1 MYCSIH
7 TNKQQV
13 FMGGQQFSN
22 KVPLT
27 VNINSQSMGFYVKQF
42 SRPYFSGSRIKLK
55 ENNVLATTHCT
66 YSSCHAVVIS
76 LSETKV
82 DESYELRSEGKS
94 LLLQDLGIFK
104 TINESVIKFKLLAI
118 SMNVERNPGPEFT
131 KVIWGSFSQGNNPKF
146 GNMAGKQCCAI
157 ALYSLAFSMV
167 KDVSYWQRDTLDS
180 ILEHGT
186 ALYEKL
192 GKDGFLTV
200 EDLPHQVEIFNVPVS
215 VEFEFN
221 SHGLLNR
228 EHFNLENMKQMI
240 CANSKYDEAKL
251 NTGFLL
257 MLSEVTVSVIIKK
270 QLFSPDTLKLAVL
283 DSHGRDKDGRISSDG
298 MSVLMFFDNV
308 SSFIDYVS
316 ETYLD
321 THNSEYL
328 LPYQVQFVHCSSS
341 VTEETRKRIV
351 RLHRSSSFLLC
362 AKMKRIECRA
372 NESKEQRSARLEKQR
387 RSENLK
393 ISNETIAERSTRL
406 EQKRNF
412 DNLKRSNEA
421 ITERSKRLE
430 NMRKFDSSNRSN
442 ETIAE
447 RSTRLMKKRNF
458 DNVKRSNETIAERST
473 RLEKK
478 RNFDNLKRSNE
489 TIAERSTRLEKKR
502 NFDNVKRSNEAI
514 AERSTRLEKKRN
526 FDNLKR
532 SNETITERSKSLENM
547 RKFDSSKRSNET
559 IAERSTRLM
568 KKRNFDN
575 LKRSNETIAER
586 STRLMKIRN
595 FDNLKRSNE
604 TVIERLERLRKKRK
618 CDNCRRSNETVVTR
632 QLRLSRLRKYQKL
645 AQSRERTKKSRTLV
659 TTMENRRITKKQ
671 ESVSDKLLKLAKQRK
686 LAKLIQ
692 FSKITVQKASQCS
705 DLPIETTEIPESL
718 GTIEEAFRNID
729 AMGTTSNQTLKRKD
743 SEMFLTRSEEILGTD
758 KCSQSMEVES
768 NLMQNELNMLSMIP
782 FSSVNNALN
791 VNKFLT
797 DIEAGPYYI
806 CKSCNRML
814 YRKSVRKFHRDTYSV
829 DIFTDV
835 PSFDNE
841 QYICN
846 TCHSKLMKGKIP
858 CQAVYNKLQ
867 MDQAPPEL
875 EELRKLE
882 SILGSTKAC
891 FPENCC
897 PSQRSTEK
905 SQGGNL

>member
-1 MYCSIH
+1 MISVEQWRASIGLWDTPVRQGQKRKNPESLKQKYFSQTSPVHSTWFADVNNCPKLLRLKSLSMVGQMIVFFCVAVFLWTPNMYCSIH
-7 TNKQQV
+7 RNKQQV

-22 KVPLT
+22 EVPLT

-42 SRPYFSGSRIKLK
+42 SHPYFSGSRIKLK
-55 ENNVLATTHCT
+55 ENNVLATTHYT

-76 LSETKV
+76 LSQTKV
-82 DESYELRSEGKS
+82 NETYELRSEGKS

-131 KVIWGSFSQGNNPKF
+131 KVICGSFSQGNNPKF

-192 GKDGFLTV
+192 GKDGFLSV

-215 VEFEFN
+215 DQFKFN

-328 LPYQVQFVHCSSS
+328 LPYQIQFVHCSSS
-341 VTEETRKRIV
+341 MTEERRKRI
-351 RLHRSSSFLLC
+351 
-362 AKMKRIECRA
+362 
-372 NESKEQRSARLEKQR
+372 EKQT

-393 ISNETIAERSTRL
+393 RSNETIAERSTRL
-406 EQKRNF
+406 EKKRNF
-412 DNLKRSNEA
+412 DNLKRSNET

-458 DNVKRSNETIAERST
+458 DNLKRSNETIAERST

-489 TIAERSTRLEKKR
+489 TI
-502 NFDNVKRSNEAI
+502 
-514 AERSTRLEKKRN
+514 
-526 FDNLKR
+526 
-532 SNETITERSKSLENM
+532 TERSKRLENI

-586 STRLMKIRN
+586 STRLMKKRN

-604 TVIERLERLRKKRK
+604 TAIERLERLRKKRK
-618 CDNCRRSNETVVTR
+618 CDNCRRSNEW
-632 QLRLSRLRKYQKL
+632 
-645 AQSRERTKKSRTLV
+645 
-659 TTMENRRITKKQ
+659 
-671 ESVSDKLLKLAKQRK
+671 
-686 LAKLIQ
+686 
-692 FSKITVQKASQCS
+692 
-705 DLPIETTEIPESL
+705 
-718 GTIEEAFRNID
+718 
-729 AMGTTSNQTLKRKD
+729 
-743 SEMFLTRSEEILGTD
+743 
-758 KCSQSMEVES
+758 
-768 NLMQNELNMLSMIP
+768 
-782 FSSVNNALN
+782 
-791 VNKFLT
+791 
-797 DIEAGPYYI
+797 
-806 CKSCNRML
+806 
-814 YRKSVRKFHRDTYSV
+814 
-829 DIFTDV
+829 
-835 PSFDNE
+835 
-841 QYICN
+841 
-846 TCHSKLMKGKIP
+846 
-858 CQAVYNKLQ
+858 
-867 MDQAPPEL
+867 
-875 EELRKLE
+875 
-882 SILGSTKAC
+882 
-891 FPENCC
+891 
-897 PSQRSTEK
+897 
-905 SQGGNL
+905 

>member
-1 MYCSIH
+1 M
-7 TNKQQV
+7 
-13 FMGGQQFSN
+13 
-22 KVPLT
+22 
-27 VNINSQSMGFYVKQF
+27 
-42 SRPYFSGSRIKLK
+42 
-55 ENNVLATTHCT
+55 
-66 YSSCHAVVIS
+66 
-76 LSETKV
+76 
-82 DESYELRSEGKS
+82 
-94 LLLQDLGIFK
+94 
-104 TINESVIKFKLLAI
+104 
-118 SMNVERNPGPEFT
+118 
-131 KVIWGSFSQGNNPKF
+131 
-146 GNMAGKQCCAI
+146 
-157 ALYSLAFSMV
+157 
-167 KDVSYWQRDTLDS
+167 
-180 ILEHGT
+180 
-186 ALYEKL
+186 YEKL
-192 GKDGFLTV
+192 GKDGFLSV

-215 VEFEFN
+215 VEFKFN
-221 SHGLLNR
+221 SHRLLNR

-328 LPYQVQFVHCSSS
+328 LPYQIQFVHCSSS
-341 VTEETRKRIV
+341 MTEETRKRIV

-393 ISNETIAERSTRL
+393 RSYETIAERSTRL
-406 EQKRNF
+406 EKKRNF
-412 DNLKRSNEA
+412 DNLKRSNET

-447 RSTRLMKKRNF
+447 RSTRLMKK
-458 DNVKRSNETIAERST
+458 K
-473 RLEKK
+473 
-478 RNFDNLKRSNE
+478 NFDNLKRSNE
-489 TIAERSTRLEKKR
+489 TIAEK
-502 NFDNVKRSNEAI
+502 
-514 AERSTRLEKKRN
+514 
-526 FDNLKR
+526 
-532 SNETITERSKSLENM
+532 
-547 RKFDSSKRSNET
+547 
-559 IAERSTRLM
+559 STRLM

-586 STRLMKIRN
+586 STRLMKKKN

-604 TVIERLERLRKKRK
+604 TIAEKSTRLMKKRNFDNLRRSNETAIERLERLRKKRK

-659 TTMENRRITKKQ
+659 TTTENRRITKKQ

-705 DLPIETTEIPESL
+705 DLPIETTEIPESS

-729 AMGTTSNQTLKRKD
+729 TMGTTSNQTLKRKD
-743 SEMFLTRSEEILGTD
+743 SEMFLTGSEEILGTD
-758 KCSQSMEVES
+758 KCSQS
-768 NLMQNELNMLSMIP
+768 I
-782 FSSVNNALN
+782 
-791 VNKFLT
+791 
-797 DIEAGPYYI
+797 
-806 CKSCNRML
+806 
-814 YRKSVRKFHRDTYSV
+814 
-829 DIFTDV
+829 
-835 PSFDNE
+835 
-841 QYICN
+841 
-846 TCHSKLMKGKIP
+846 
-858 CQAVYNKLQ
+858 
-867 MDQAPPEL
+867 
-875 EELRKLE
+875 
-882 SILGSTKAC
+882 GS
-891 FPENCC
+891 
-897 PSQRSTEK
+897 
-905 SQGGNL
+905 